1 VEGRGPCYAFEGE
14 KMALHWFRGYLVIL
28 SKLVAKG
35 DVTVGDK
42 LILTIFD
49 VHNKFIAFNGPMPD
63 AHFVLSEWGSLLV
76 ITKDKKI
83 HQLLE
88 KDLHSKLDIL
98 FKKNL
103 YDVAIRVAK
112 SQQYDI
118 EGLVEIFRHYGDHLY
133 AKGNHSG
140 AMEQYLK
147 TIGRL
152 EPSYVI
158 KRVCLMMWSIIH
170 WLRLNE
176 FPFVS
181 FHILNSLSSFWMLNE
196 SIS

>member
-1 VEGRGPCYAFEGE
+1 
-14 KMALHWFRGYLVIL
+14 MALHWFRGYLVIL

-103 YDVAIRVAK
+103 YDVAIRFV
-112 SQQYDI
+112 
-118 EGLVEIFRHYGDHLY
+118 ELVEVYRISLINFHVDRQSRQEPTIRHRRAG
-133 AKGNHSG
+133 
-140 AMEQYLK
+140 
-147 TIGRL
+147 
-152 EPSYVI
+152 
-158 KRVCLMMWSIIH
+158 
-170 WLRLNE
+170 
-176 FPFVS
+176 
-181 FHILNSLSSFWMLNE
+181 
-196 SIS
+196 